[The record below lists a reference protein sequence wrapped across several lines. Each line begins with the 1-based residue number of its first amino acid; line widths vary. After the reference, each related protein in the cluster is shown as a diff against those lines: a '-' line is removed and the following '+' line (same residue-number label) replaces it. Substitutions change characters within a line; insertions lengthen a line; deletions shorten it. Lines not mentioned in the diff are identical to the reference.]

1 MVLGKLNPLT
11 QRIKID
17 PYFLS
22 YTEIHFKW
30 IMYLNVR
37 PEAIQLLQQITGDIG
52 QTSKKDY
59 WLYKHVYIY
68 YIYYSYC
75 QINK

>member
-1 MVLGKLNPLT
+1 
-11 QRIKID
+11 
-17 PYFLS
+17 
-22 YTEIHFKW
+22 
-30 IMYLNVR
+30 MYLNVR